1 LFKLFVVLCVVAAF
15 PVIFLLFFWHSLFL
29 GFEAHSLFYLFVND
43 GTCNFLF
50 WIMLLIITNEL
61 NTNTLVKKKKW
72 FGIPTELFLVYQ
84 WRRFVS
90 FAWLVLES
98 LLLFLLMFT
107 YCSLLF
113 LGGFLFS

>member
-1 LFKLFVVLCVVAAF
+1 
-15 PVIFLLFFWHSLFL
+15 
-29 GFEAHSLFYLFVND
+29 
-43 GTCNFLF
+43 
-50 WIMLLIITNEL
+50 MLLIITNEL